1 MSERKNIL
9 DVLRS
14 LTGLPVFYA
23 TDPASFW
30 LAAEDCESYPAVGI
44 YEAQGA
50 ETLDT
55 LGVIHPRVELHVLT
69 VGGSFDER
77 VAPSEDV
84 ADGRATLSELLRR
97 LRPYVLRIPQQCGFS
112 RKDSLYSNWASLELR
127 DPLTPCRET
136 LRLNSI

>member
-1 MSERKNIL
+1 MRQDFL
-9 DVLRS
+9 TTVRTV
-14 LTGLPVFYA
+14 TGLPAFYA
-23 TDPASFW
+23 TDPAAFW

-77 VAPSEDV
+77 AAPSEEV

-112 RKDSLYSNWASLELR
+112 RKDSLYTNWASLELR
-127 DPLTPCRET
+127 DPLTRCKEE